1 MVWGRDPKE
10 CCFCMWIFRVPSI
23 ICWKDYSFLIFT
35 IVKNQLTIYW
45 RTYFRAFSS
54 TSLIY
59 IFSLML
65 VPFCVD
71 YCSFVFYKL
80 ESVSPQKFFF
90 LFKIILATWGPCF
103 TECILESDHQF
114 LQTNQLEFWQDC
126 IDSVDQLE
134 EYCHPHS
141 IRSSNPWMWISFH
154 LFISSFI
161 SLYSVS

>member
-10 CCFCMWIFRVPSI
+10 CCFCMWIFRFPST

-54 TSLIY
+54 ISLIY

-71 YCSFVFYKL
+71 YCSFVIYKL

-90 LFKIILATWGPCF
+90 LFKIILATWGSLFHWMHFRIRPSISANKPVG
-103 TECILESDHQF
+103 ILTRLH
-114 LQTNQLEFWQDC
+114 WIC
-126 IDSVDQLE
+126 R
-134 EYCHPHS
+134 S
-141 IRSSNPWMWISFH
+141 IGGVLSSSQ
-154 LFISSFI
+154 
-161 SLYSVS
+161 Y